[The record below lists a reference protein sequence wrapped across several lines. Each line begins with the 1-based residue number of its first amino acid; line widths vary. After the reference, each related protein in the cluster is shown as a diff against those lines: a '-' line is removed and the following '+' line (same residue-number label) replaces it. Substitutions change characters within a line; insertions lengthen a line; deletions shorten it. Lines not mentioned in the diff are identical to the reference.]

1 MSETEP
7 RSPRFSLRGGLGGTF
22 FVPMFLTG
30 REDAR
35 HVAGALV
42 GEFREGPGRRR
53 FGRASPTNAA
63 AAEHQDAGVE
73 PTNESEIDNGQAI
86 AAIVAKTGIP
96 RTRLYR
102 HLPPRPVPALTAG
115 DSAAAATDGPAEP
128 TSESS

>member
-1 MSETEP
+1 
-7 RSPRFSLRGGLGGTF
+7 
-22 FVPMFLTG
+22 MFLTG

-42 GEFREGPGRRR
+42 GEYIVEK
-53 FGRASPTNAA
+53 GRADGGSVVCLDTNA

-73 PTNESEIDNGQAI
+73 PTNESDIDNGQTI
-86 AAIVAKTGIP
+86 AAIVAKTDIP